1 MYADDTAISS
11 LDKIGELNSV
21 INVEL
26 GCLEKWLQSNKL
38 SLNIAKTQVMIIGP
52 CFQVNGNEID
62 IFRETKY
69 LGVMID
75 EKFKW
80 SNQAKFLQ
88 KEMCQ
93 SIGLLK
99 YVKQFVYD
107 STLRD
112 MYPSI
117 IEPKVSYCCSI
128 SGCFSD
134 TKLNTL
140 QQLQNRTAE
149 LSRAAHLIN
158 RLLL

>member
-11 LDKIGELNSV
+11 SDKIGELNSV

-93 SIGLLK
+93 SIGL
-99 YVKQFVYD
+99 
-107 STLRD
+107 
-112 MYPSI
+112 
-117 IEPKVSYCCSI
+117 
-128 SGCFSD
+128 
-134 TKLNTL
+134 
-140 QQLQNRTAE
+140 
-149 LSRAAHLIN
+149 
-158 RLLL
+158 